1 MIRFSWPVRNGST
14 AAYCPD
20 RPIRRRTACGCCA
33 TSNPATRAR
42 PRSGLSRVASLADG
56 PRHGYAVKE
65 ALRAGSGA
73 RFDLPT
79 GTIYPALR
87 RLEAAGLAR
96 GTWSEAGGRR
106 RTYELTP
113 AGRHRLSR
121 DRAAWRDF
129 AAAMTAIL
137 ELAR

>member
-1 MIRFSWPVRNGST
+1 M
-14 AAYCPD
+14 
-20 RPIRRRTACGCCA
+20 RTEAQVLKGHLD
-33 TSNPATRAR
+33 S
-42 PRSGLSRVASLADG
+42 LLLASLADG

-65 ALRAGSGA
+65 ALRTSSDA

-87 RLEAAGLAR
+87 RLEAAGLVR

-106 RTYELTP
+106 RRTYELTP
-113 AGRHRLSR
+113 AGHQRLNR

-129 AAAMTAIL
+129 AAAVNAIL
-137 ELAR
+137 EPAL